1 MSFLVQHIRSGEF
14 ARRPLPLDLAP
25 GQLAVNY
32 NNDSTGLFFR
42 TDSGELVK
50 AGPVHV
56 GSNAPPQTNYTERS
70 IGEMWLDTTDPVS
83 PSMRIYTQAG
93 WSVVN
98 VLAGSITEDKIA
110 FGAVTAQKITL
121 NNSLFPTE
129 DKQFDLGSTSKR
141 FKHIYTDNITISG
154 DLSGDFN
161 FLGTISG
168 DLLPDVDNIRN
179 IGSPSRRWANIYTGD
194 LHLKNDKGDWTLIE
208 DKEFLTLR
216 NNESGKRFK
225 IVMEAID

>member
-1 MSFLVQHIRSGEF
+1 M
-14 ARRPLPLDLAP
+14 PLDLAP

-56 GSNAPPQTNYTERS
+56 GPDAPPQINYTERS
-70 IGEMWLDTTDPVS
+70 IGEMWLDTTDPLS
-83 PSMRIYTQAG
+83 PSMRVYTQAG
-93 WSVVN
+93 WSLVN

-110 FGAVTAQKITL
+110 PGAVTAQKITL

-129 DKQFDLGSTSKR
+129 DEQFDLGSTSKK

-154 DLSGDFN
+154 DLSGDVN

-168 DLLPDVDNIRN
+168 DLLPDADNIRN

-216 NNESGKRFK
+216 NNETGQRFK